1 MLNDAEQSEL
11 EKADSLQFDAAK
23 WSAKVSV
30 QSNQWTAI
38 YLHFAW
44 KMADRYNAHCLYKEM
59 ITCISVGTCEHYGRD
74 FQTIVHLIARDTC
87 TCMCGLKR
95 F

>member
-44 KMADRYNAHCLYKEM
+44 KMADRYNAHCVFVFELLFLSLV
-59 ITCISVGTCEHYGRD
+59 CIHLFSV
-74 FQTIVHLIARDTC
+74 F
-87 TCMCGLKR
+87 
-95 F
+95 